1 MSTREPFLTGATR
14 WVLLAITAASALVAA
29 WGIAQVPAGHPIPIH
44 WNAAGEADGFG
55 SRWWLLTGPGMV
67 VLTTGLAVLVAR
79 VEPRQANIAASYGP
93 LRTFAVVMAGF
104 GFLLTLAMTLSAVGN
119 PIDVGAWISV
129 AVGLLIAA
137 IGTLLGRIRSNYMFG
152 VRTPWTLASDLSW
165 QRTHRIVGLMWVVVG
180 LATAALG
187 LAGLPEA
194 SIGVLL
200 GGLLVSVVVAFW
212 YSYVVWRDDPDKEPT
227 GR

>member
-1 MSTREPFLTGATR
+1 MATREPFLTPTIR
-14 WVLLAITAASALVAA
+14 WVLVAIAAASALVAA
-29 WGIAQVPAGHPIPIH
+29 WGIAQVPAGQPIPIH

-67 VLTTGLAVLVAR
+67 ALTTGLTLLVAR
-79 VEPRQANIAASYGP
+79 VEPRQANIVASYGP
-93 LRTFAVVMAGF
+93 LRTFAVVMAAF
-104 GFLLTLAMTLSAVGN
+104 GFLLTLAMTLAATGRV
-119 PIDVGAWISV
+119 IDVGSWISV

-152 VRTPWTLASDLSW
+152 VRTPWTLASDRSW
-165 QRTHRIVGLMWVVVG
+165 ERTHRLIGLTWVVIG

-187 LAGLPEA
+187 LAGLPET
-194 SIGVLL
+194 SIWVLL
-200 GGLLVSVVVAFW
+200 GGILLSVVVALW

>member
-1 MSTREPFLTGATR
+1 MTSREPFLTGTIR
-14 WVLLAITAASALVAA
+14 WVLIAIVVASALVAA
-29 WGIAQVPAGHPIPIH
+29 WGIAQVPAGEAIPIH

-67 VLTTGLAVLVAR
+67 LFTVGLAVLVAR

-93 LRTFAVVMAGF
+93 LRAFAVVMAGF
-104 GFLLTLAMTLSAVGN
+104 GFLLTLAMVLSAVGN
-119 PIDVGAWISV
+119 PINVGAWISV
-129 AVGLLIAA
+129 AVGLLIAV
-137 IGTLLGRIRSNYMFG
+137 IGNLLGKIRSNYMFG

-165 QRTHRIVGLMWVVVG
+165 QRTHRLVGFMWVVVG

-194 SIGVLL
+194 SIWVLM
-200 GGLLVSVVVAFW
+200 GGLFISVVLAFW

>member
-1 MSTREPFLTGATR
+1 MSGREPFLTPTTR
-14 WVLLAITAASALVAA
+14 WVLLAIAAASALVAA
-29 WGIAQVPAGHPIPIH
+29 WAIAQVPAGEAIPIH

-55 SRWWLLTGPGMV
+55 SRWWLLIGPGMV
-67 VLTTGLAVLVAR
+67 VLTVGLAVLIAR
-79 VEPRQANIAASYGP
+79 VEPRQANITASYGP

-104 GFLLTLAMTLSAVGN
+104 GLLLTLAMALSAIGN
-119 PIDVGAWISV
+119 PIEVGAWISV

-137 IGTLLGRIRSNYMFG
+137 IGTLLGRIRSNYTFG
-152 VRTPWTLASDLSW
+152 VRTPWTLASDRSW
-165 QRTHRIVGLMWVVVG
+165 QRTHRIIGLMWVVIG

-194 SIGVLL
+194 SIWVLV
-200 GGLLVSVVVAFW
+200 GGIMLSLVVAFW